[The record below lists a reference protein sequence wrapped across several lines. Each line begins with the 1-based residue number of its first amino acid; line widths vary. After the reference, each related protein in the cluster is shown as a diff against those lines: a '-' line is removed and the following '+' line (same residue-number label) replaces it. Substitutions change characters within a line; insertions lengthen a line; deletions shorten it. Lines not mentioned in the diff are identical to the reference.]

1 MSKTY
6 RVVCIGCS
14 RMGSWSDDLQRQR
27 DDNDP
32 LEHGVGTRR
41 DGLGLPRPLTAWSWW
56 PAVTW
61 IASWPNG
68 CSNVGIFRPC
78 TPTTWR

>member
-14 RMGSWSDDLQRQR
+14 RMGSWSDDLQRER

-41 DGLGLPRPLTAWSWW
+41 DGPGLPSH
-56 PAVTW
+56 
-61 IASWPNG
+61 
-68 CSNVGIFRPC
+68 
-78 TPTTWR
+78 